1 MATRTRE
8 TTPGK
13 EKRGTS
19 PSYPKKIPNSKSS
32 SPDKTASDK
41 HIPNYLKPTISS
53 GPDASKQLG
62 KKLASTDNAN
72 KPNLTRRRSFDKPPS
87 PSRTQKSRI
96 SPNPTLRSSSF
107 SSKTTMTTHKSIPDK
122 LLKTPPKDAGKRSF
136 IARPS
141 KKSSPSN
148 KKQDT
153 ARSGSITKE
162 QVNSPDKSDALQVD
176 IGQALQVDIGQEE
189 QVSSVTDAE
198 YEETVHVVSN
208 YELGPEFLVLED
220 KEPISITR
228 QAEPEIVTD
237 EDVVT
242 VESYK
247 VSEQPD
253 ISLGVETKELPEDE
267 PKVETTTGNQQELE
281 EHILNEKNPTQSDE
295 TLADNSKA
303 EVEEKEGAKALDG
316 IETIDSEEL
325 EMEQVVEEVKLET
338 ENEESKQEDSEKK
351 KDSTLSN
358 DVIEETASKLRE
370 QRKNKVKALAGAFE
384 TVISLQDPK

>member
-8 TTPGK
+8 ITPGK

-19 PSYPKKIPNSKSS
+19 PSHPNSKPS

-41 HIPNYLKPTISS
+41 HIPNYLKHTISS

-72 KPNLTRRRSFDKPPS
+72 KPNLARRRSFDKPPS

-96 SPNPTLRSSSF
+96 SPNPALRSSSF
-107 SSKTTMTTHKSIPDK
+107 SSKTTMATHKSIPDK
-122 LLKTPPKDAGKRSF
+122 LLKTPTKDAGKRSF

-176 IGQALQVDIGQEE
+176 IGQEE
-189 QVSSVTDAE
+189 QESSVTYAE

-208 YELGPEFLVLED
+208 NELGPEILVLED

-228 QAEPEIVTD
+228 QAEPEIITD

-242 VESYK
+242 VESYT
-247 VSEQPD
+247 EQ
-253 ISLGVETKELPEDE
+253 ET
-267 PKVETTTGNQQELE
+267 
-281 EHILNEKNPTQSDE
+281 
-295 TLADNSKA
+295 
-303 EVEEKEGAKALDG
+303 
-316 IETIDSEEL
+316 
-325 EMEQVVEEVKLET
+325 EQVVEEVKLET